1 MKTPRFGFLAW
12 TCTVLV
18 IGLLSLS
25 TGLAQNVIAWGDDS
39 YGQADVPAS
48 ATNVIAV
55 AAGDRHSLGLR
66 SDGTVV
72 CWGSGAGTNIPPEV
86 TNAVAIAAGLWHGAA
101 LLADHSVAAWGDNY
115 YQQTNV
121 PATATNVVALAA
133 GDYHTLALRADGTVI
148 AWGQNTVREDQC
160 SCFTQQRCGH
170 QRWGPA

>member
-25 TGLAQNVIAWGDDS
+25 TGRAQNVIAWGDDS

-72 CWGSGAGTNIPPEV
+72 CWGSGAGTNIPPDV
-86 TNAVAIAAGLWHGAA
+86 TNAVAIAAGQWHSAA
-101 LLADHSVAAWGDNY
+101 LLADHSVVAWGDNY
-115 YQQTNV
+115 SSKPMFRRRLPMLSPSPPVIITLS
-121 PATATNVVALAA
+121 PCERTA
-133 GDYHTLALRADGTVI
+133 R
-148 AWGQNTVREDQC
+148 
-160 SCFTQQRCGH
+160 
-170 QRWGPA
+170 